1 MLATASTTPRR
12 PAALLVA
19 AACLTLGACTAHMEM
34 TISPK
39 DSYDVVLEMRDTT
52 GEVITADT
60 DCANYADPAII
71 GASEGTKVTSTPI
84 GGAGDKDGLGCLVT
98 VTGVSIPQASEETD
112 GALVVRDGDLY
123 VVTISGLFPEAPP
136 STAQPADATPAADN
150 AANADNPDNG
160 ATPQAGAA
168 PGAPTAGGA
177 EATPTISLNAMVDAH
192 LTITFPGAV
201 VDAGGGTVS
210 GSTVSWDDADVLS
223 DGVSA
228 SGYATA
234 SRGLSLWDR
243 FGGWIAGA
251 VALVGAAVA
260 WAGIRKR
267 RRRIAAGAAQE
278 RRRPW
283 VRRSRRRA
291 RGRAES
297 RKRRRRS

>member
-98 VTGVSIPQASEETD
+98 VTGVSIPRASQETD
-112 GALVVRDGDLY
+112 GALVVRNGDLY

-136 STAQPADATPAADN
+136 STAQPADATP
-150 AANADNPDNG
+150 
-160 ATPQAGAA
+160 
-168 PGAPTAGGA
+168 GAPTAGGA
-177 EATPTISLNAMVDAH
+177 EATPTVSLNAMVDAH

-267 RRRIAAGAAQE
+267 RRRIAASAAQE

-291 RGRAES
+291 RAES
-297 RKRRRRS
+297 RQRRRRS

>member
-1 MLATASTTPRR
+1 
-12 PAALLVA
+12 
-19 AACLTLGACTAHMEM
+19 
-34 TISPK
+34 
-39 DSYDVVLEMRDTT
+39 
-52 GEVITADT
+52 
-60 DCANYADPAII
+60 
-71 GASEGTKVTSTPI
+71 
-84 GGAGDKDGLGCLVT
+84 
-98 VTGVSIPQASEETD
+98 
-112 GALVVRDGDLY
+112 
-123 VVTISGLFPEAPP
+123 
-136 STAQPADATPAADN
+136 
-150 AANADNPDNG
+150 
-160 ATPQAGAA
+160 
-168 PGAPTAGGA
+168 
-177 EATPTISLNAMVDAH
+177 MVDAH

-267 RRRIAAGAAQE
+267 CRRIAASAAQE

-297 RKRRRRS
+297 RKRCRRS